1 MNPKSVMILLT
12 VVSERLG
19 AHVLELPY
27 KGNTVSMFIILPP
40 NAKSNGIESVIKQLS
55 VESLQE
61 IVEDD
66 LPRAV
71 EVSIPKFTVEETI
84 ELTPVSLCDQH
95 DTSNTKLILAFP
107 AAFHGLRM
115 QHVISVHNIRIT
127 WIWRPATKSHIIYCC
142 P

>member
-1 MNPKSVMILLT
+1 MQFAENLNLTFLST

-27 KGNTVSMFIILPP
+27 KGNEVSMFIILPP
-40 NAKSNGIESVIKQLS
+40 YAKSYGIESVIKQLS

-71 EVSIPKFTVEETI
+71 EVSIPKFTVEQSL
-84 ELTPVSLCDQH
+84 ELTPVSSCNQL
-95 DTSNTKLILAFP
+95 NTGANV
-107 AAFHGLRM
+107 GLLGSKTM
-115 QHVISVHNIRIT
+115 GD
-127 WIWRPATKSHIIYCC
+127 Y
-142 P
+142 

>member
-1 MNPKSVMILLT
+1 MKLKSVIILFT

-27 KGNTVSMFIILPP
+27 KGNKVSMFIILPP

-71 EVSIPKFTVEETI
+71 EVSIPKFTIEQTI
-84 ELTPVSLCDQH
+84 ELTAVSLHDQQG
-95 DTSNTKLILAFP
+95 TSSL
-107 AAFHGLRM
+107 
-115 QHVISVHNIRIT
+115 
-127 WIWRPATKSHIIYCC
+127 Y
-142 P
+142 